1 MVRRES
7 AEICDSFTL
16 SYSTRQAALNDDAAS
31 YVTRGAPRTRFSRHS
46 ARPQHLPSAPISPIW
61 PRLRAT
67 SRRTSFARS
76 FVSKPLP
83 PPRPAAASGLQSRP
97 PRRPAWCS
105 RGPTGPPPWP
115 STASTASVSQANAIT
130 AGSLAS
136 SASTAL
142 RVAVATDSSLCSR
155 CDIVRARR
163 DAATNDDDNGGDGD
177 CAVAIEFGPPNPL
190 Y

>member
-1 MVRRES
+1 M
-7 AEICDSFTL
+7 
-16 SYSTRQAALNDDAAS
+16 YSTRQAALNGDAAS
-31 YVTRGAPRTRFSRHS
+31 YGTRGAPRTRFSRHS
-46 ARPQHLPSAPISPIW
+46 ARPQHLPSAPISPKW
-61 PRLRAT
+61 PRPRAT

-83 PPRPAAASGLQSRP
+83 PRPAVASGLQSRP
-97 PRRPAWCS
+97 PRRPATTS
-105 RGPTGPPPWP
+105 LRAPWP
-115 STASTASVSQANAIT
+115 STTSTASVSQANAIT

-163 DAATNDDDNGGDGD
+163 DAATNNDDNGGDGD